1 MRALLISAFTLCT
14 AVQAAPLSVTV
25 TDAQGR
31 AMANVVVALEQAGL
45 PRQAKAGALAQIEQR
60 NRQFDPRLL
69 VVQTGTAVNFPNE
82 DKVRHHVYSYSTAKT
97 FELKLY
103 LGQPA
108 EPMLFDK
115 AGVVPLGCNIHDPMS
130 ATLVVVDTPV
140 FGITDAK
147 GQVLL
152 ERGPDAGRLRAW
164 HAGLSKPEL
173 LSEALPAGSASHR
186 WVLPR

>member
-1 MRALLISAFTLCT
+1 MRTLLILAFTLG
-14 AVQAAPLSVTV
+14 AMAHAAPLTVTV
-25 TDAQGR
+25 ADAQGR
-31 AMANVVVALEQAGL
+31 ALANVVVALEQAGL
-45 PRQAKAGALAQIEQR
+45 PRQAKPGTVALMAQR

-69 VVQTGTAVNFPNE
+69 VVQSGTAVNFPNE
-82 DKVRHHVYSYSTAKT
+82 DKVRHHVYSYSAAKT

-103 LGQPA
+103 LGQPTD
-108 EPMLFDK
+108 PVVFDK

-130 ATLVVVDTPV
+130 ATLLVVNTPV

-147 GQVLL
+147 GQVVL
-152 ERGPDAGRLRAW
+152 ERSPEAGRLRAW

-186 WVLPR
+186 WVLPP